1 MNNNTNKNTNSNDEI
16 NKQDVKELM
25 IRNQYLRSN
34 INKMLKIIREYRE
47 EINDNENI
55 MDILCDHNW
64 INDYLSY
71 SYDERPKY
79 CDKCFLYKLNKL

>member
-1 MNNNTNKNTNSNDEI
+1 MSNNTNKNINLKDT
-16 NKQDVKELM
+16 NKQEVKELM

-34 INKMLKIIREYRE
+34 INKMLKMIQEFRN
-47 EINDNENI
+47 EINDNEEI
-55 MDILCDHNW
+55 MDKLCNHIW

-79 CDKCFLYKLNKL
+79 CNKCFLYR

>member
-1 MNNNTNKNTNSNDEI
+1 MSNDTNKNINLKDT
-16 NKQDVKELM
+16 NKQEVKELM

-34 INKMLKIIREYRE
+34 INKMLKMIQEFRN
-47 EINDNENI
+47 EINDNEEI
-55 MDILCDHNW
+55 MDKLCNHIW

-79 CDKCFLYKLNKL
+79 CNKCFLYR

>member
-1 MNNNTNKNTNSNDEI
+1 MNNNTNKNTNSKDEI

-47 EINDNENI
+47 EINDNEKI
-55 MDILCDHNW
+55 MDILCDHIW
-64 INDYLSY
+64 VNDYLSY

-79 CDKCFLYKLNKL
+79 CEKCFLYR

>member
-1 MNNNTNKNTNSNDEI
+1 MSDKINNKVNSNDEI
-16 NKQDVKELM
+16 NEQEIKELM

-34 INKMLKIIREYRE
+34 INKMLKNIREYRE
-47 EINDNENI
+47 EINDNEEI
-55 MDILCDHNW
+55 IDKLCDHIW

-79 CDKCFLYKLNKL
+79 CKKCFLYR